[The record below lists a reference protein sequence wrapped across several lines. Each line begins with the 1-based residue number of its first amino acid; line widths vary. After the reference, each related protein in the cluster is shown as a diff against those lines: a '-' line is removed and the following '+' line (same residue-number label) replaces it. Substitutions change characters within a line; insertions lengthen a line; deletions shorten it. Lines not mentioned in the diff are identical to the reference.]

1 MCIPMDFY
9 AALFWFGFFASI
21 ASHFGVFV
29 VSQHH
34 RALALGGTACM
45 FVGSKLGREFLGIQ

>member
-1 MCIPMDFY
+1 MDFY
-9 AALFWFGFFASI
+9 GALFWIGFFVSI
-21 ASHFGVFV
+21 ASHFEVLV

-34 RALALGGTACM
+34 TVLALAGTCFM